1 VSHRRLE
8 RDLGLYAV
16 VTISV
21 GAMIGSGIFVLPGL
35 AAKIAG
41 PGVMLAYLLAGLIVL
56 PAALSQSEMAT
67 AMPEAGGTYL
77 YVDRALGPMLGTI
90 AGIGVWF
97 SLVLKSA
104 FALVGLGAYLLLFL
118 DLPTKP
124 VAFALALLVLGVNAL
139 GVKQTGRLQAVIVT
153 GVLAVLVL
161 FVLRGGAAVDPQR
174 YQPFLSHGVGGL
186 LAATGFVFVS
196 YAGVTKIASVAEEV
210 RAPGRTI
217 PAGILLSIGLM
228 MVVYTALIYVVVGT
242 TPADALHG
250 TLTPMAAASRDILGG
265 GGEAI
270 IAVTALLALTSMANA
285 GVLSSSRYPF
295 AMARGELAPPL
306 FRRVHPRFGTP
317 LASIALTGA
326 ALLVLIAFVPV
337 VDLAKLAS
345 AFQILVLCF
354 VNLALIAFRE
364 AHLPGYRPTFRAPG
378 YPWVQLAGIVAGL
391 ALITQ
396 MGWLSV
402 IGAAAIVGVGLL
414 WFRAYGRPRTEREG
428 VALAALRR
436 NTDNAAVGHTR
447 RALHAPG
454 ALSMLL
460 PVHPHLTAAR
470 ERDLLRLA
478 RMLAG
483 EEDRLRVVRFE
494 QVPEQVELVA
504 ALRDMPPEDAAFEAR
519 VRGRLTAL
527 GARLYCGEVVGH
539 DWKEGIV
546 LHAREHGVGLI
557 LTDEIRAPTPLKL
570 FSRDAGWLMDR
581 SGANVVVLGPQPLG
595 EIREVLVMGTGGPF
609 DALKVDLASRI
620 ARSEG
625 AAIRFMHVVGERV
638 LPAQLETLR
647 AYHEQLS
654 ELCGVPTRSD
664 IRQASEPRAALVE
677 ASRGSDLAVLGAT
690 VHRYMGARGARDL
703 AHRLATSLECPALIV
718 HAQLSHRRTLLG
730 TLLERF
736 AYGTEG

>member
-1 VSHRRLE
+1 MSHRSLE

-35 AAKIAG
+35 ASKIAG

-104 FALVGLGAYLLLFL
+104 FALVGLGAYLLLFV

-124 VAFALALLVLGVNAL
+124 VALGLGVLVLVVNAL
-139 GVKQTGRLQAVIVT
+139 GVKQTGRLQAVIVS
-153 GVLAVLVL
+153 GVLGMLLL
-161 FVLRGGAAVDPQR
+161 FVLRGAAVVDPGR
-174 YQPFLSHGVGGL
+174 YQPFLSHGIGGL

-242 TPADALHG
+242 SPADALHH
-250 TLTPMAAASRDILGG
+250 TLTPMALAAKDILGV
-265 GGEAI
+265 GGEVI
-270 IAVTALLALTSMANA
+270 IAVTAVLALTSMANA

-295 AMARGELAPPL
+295 AMSRGELAPSL
-306 FRRVHPRFGTP
+306 FQQIHPRFGTP
-317 LASIALTGA
+317 VASIAFTGV
-326 ALLVLIAFVPV
+326 ALLALIAFVPV

-364 AHLPGYRPTFRAPG
+364 GEVPEYRPTFRSPG
-378 YPWVQLAGIVAGL
+378 YPWVQLGGIGAGL
-391 ALITQ
+391 VLITQ

-402 IGAAAIVGVGLL
+402 LGALGIVVVGLA

-436 NTDNAAVGHTR
+436 STDNTAVGHTR

-454 ALSMLL
+454 PLQLL
-460 PVHPHLTAAR
+460 VPVHPHLTGAR
-470 ERDLLRLA
+470 EQDLLHLA
-478 RMLAG
+478 AMLTG
-483 EEDRLRVVRFE
+483 ERDRLRVIRFD

-504 ALRDMPPEDAAFEAR
+504 VARQPSAQDLAFEAR
-519 VRGRLTAL
+519 VKTAL
-527 GARLYCGEVVGH
+527 GSLDTRLYLGTVVGH
-539 DWKEGIV
+539 DWKDAIA
-546 LHAREHGVGLI
+546 LHVREHRVDLV
-557 LTDEIRAPTPLKL
+557 LTDEIRAPNPLRPL
-570 FSRDAGWLMDR
+570 SRDTGWLMDR
-581 SGANVVVLGPQPLG
+581 SGADVAVLGPRPLDA
-595 EIREVLVMGTGGPF
+595 IREVLVMGTGGPF

-620 ARSEG
+620 ARHE
-625 AAIRFMHVVGERV
+625 AARIRFLHAVPDSV
-638 LPAQLETLR
+638 LPAQLATLR
-647 AYHEQLS
+647 SYHDQLAA
-654 ELCGVPTRSD
+654 LCGVPTVSD
-664 IRQASEPRAALVE
+664 IRLAADPRAALVD
-677 ASRGSDLAVLGAT
+677 ASRGADLAILGAT
-690 VHRYMGARGARDL
+690 VHRYVGTRGARDL
-703 AHRLATSLECPALIV
+703 AHRLAANLECPAVIV

-730 TLLERF
+730 TLLERV
-736 AYGTEG
+736 AY

>member
-1 VSHRRLE
+1 MSQRRLE

-21 GAMIGSGIFVLPGL
+21 GAMITDIFVLPGL

-41 PGVMLAYLLAGLIVL
+41 PAVILAYLLAGLITL

-104 FALVGLGAYLLLFL
+104 FALVGLGAYLRLFVA
-118 DLPTKP
+118 LPTKP
-124 VAFALALLVLGVNAL
+124 VALALGLLVLVVNAL

-153 GVLAVLVL
+153 AVLAVMVL
-161 FVLRGGAAVDPQR
+161 FVLRGAAVVDTHR
-174 YQPFLSHGVGGL
+174 YQPFLGHGLQGL

-217 PAGILLSIGLM
+217 PIGILLSLGM
-228 MVVYTALIYVVVGT
+228 MMAVYTALIYVVVGT
-242 TPADALHG
+242 TPADVLHA
-250 TLTPMAAASRDILGG
+250 TLTPMAVSSKDILGL
-265 GGEAI
+265 GGEVI
-270 IAVTALLALTSMANA
+270 IAVTAVLALISMANA

-295 AMARGELAPPL
+295 AMSRGDLAPPL
-306 FRRVHPRFGTP
+306 FRHVHPRFGTP

-326 ALLVLIAFVPV
+326 ALLLLIAFLPV

-345 AFQILVLCF
+345 AFQILVLSF

-364 AHLPGYRPTFRAPG
+364 GQLPGYRPTFRSPA
-378 YPWVQLAGIVAGL
+378 YPWVQLAGIAAGL
-391 ALITQ
+391 LLITQ

-402 IGAAAIVGVGLL
+402 VGAFAIVGVGLL

-436 NTDNAAVGHTR
+436 STDNAAVGHTQ

-454 ALSMLL
+454 ALRLLL
-460 PVHPHLTAAR
+460 PVHPHITPAK

-478 RMLAG
+478 RLLVS
-483 EEDRLRVVRFE
+483 EQDRVQVVRFE

-504 ALRDMPPEDAAFEAR
+504 VAREHPADDVAFEER
-519 VRGRLTAL
+519 VSAAL
-527 GARLYCGEVVGH
+527 SGLGPRLYCGEVVGH
-539 DWKEGIV
+539 DWKEDIV
-546 LHAREHGVGLI
+546 LHAREHGSDLI
-557 LTDEIRAPTPLKL
+557 LTDEIRAHSPLL
-570 FSRDAGWLMDR
+570 PLSRDAGWLMDR
-581 SGANVVVLGPQPLG
+581 SGANVVVLGPKPLG
-595 EIREVLVMGTGGPF
+595 SIREVLVMGTGGPF

-620 ARSEG
+620 ARAEG
-625 AAIRFMHVVGERV
+625 ASLRFMHVVSERI
-638 LPAQLETLR
+638 LPAQLDTLR
-647 AYHEQLS
+647 AYHEQLAA
-654 ELCGVPTRSD
+654 LCAVPTQSD
-664 IRQASEPRAALVE
+664 IRRAPDPRTALVD
-677 ASRGSDLAVLGAT
+677 ASRGSDLAILGAT
-690 VHRYMGARGARDL
+690 VHRYLGTRGARDL
-703 AHRLATSLECPALIV
+703 AHRLAASLECPALIV
-718 HAQLSHRRTLLG
+718 HAHVSHRRTLLG
-730 TLLERF
+730 TLLERI
-736 AYGTEG
+736 AY

>member
-1 VSHRRLE
+1 MTHRRLE
-8 RDLGLYAV
+8 RDLGLYAI

-21 GAMIGSGIFVLPGL
+21 GAMITDIFVLPGL

-41 PGVMLAYLLAGLIVL
+41 PAVMLAYLLAGLITL

-77 YVDRALGPMLGTI
+77 YVDRALGPMLGTV

-104 FALVGLGAYLLLFL
+104 FALVGLGAYLRLFV

-124 VAFALALLVLGVNAL
+124 VALTLALLVLVVNAL

-153 GVLAVLVL
+153 GVLAVMVL
-161 FVLRGGAAVDPQR
+161 FVLRGAAVVDAHR
-174 YQPFLSHGVGGL
+174 YQPFLSHGLQGL

-210 RAPGRTI
+210 RAPGRNI
-217 PAGILLSIGLM
+217 PIGILLSLGMM
-228 MVVYTALIYVVVGT
+228 MVVYTGLIYVVVGT
-242 TPADALHG
+242 TPADALHA
-250 TLTPMAAASRDILGG
+250 TLTPMAIASKDILGL
-265 GGEAI
+265 GGEVI
-270 IAVTALLALTSMANA
+270 ISVTAVLALISMANA

-295 AMARGELAPPL
+295 AMSRGELAPPL

-317 LASIALTGA
+317 LASIGLTGA
-326 ALLVLIAFVPV
+326 ALLVLIAFLPV

-345 AFQILVLCF
+345 AFQILVLSF

-364 AHLPGYRPTFRAPG
+364 GRMPTYRPTFRSPG
-378 YPWVQLAGIVAGL
+378 YPWVQLAGIVLGL
-391 ALITQ
+391 LLITQ
-396 MGWLSV
+396 MGWLSIV
-402 IGAAAIVGVGLL
+402 GALAIVAVGLL

-436 NTDNAAVGHTR
+436 STDNAAVGHTR
-447 RALHAPG
+447 RALHAP
-454 ALSMLL
+454 ASRRLLL
-460 PVHPHLTAAR
+460 PVHPHLSPAR
-470 ERDLLRLA
+470 EADLLRLA
-478 RMLAG
+478 GLLVDDQDG
-483 EEDRLRVVRFE
+483 IRVVRFE

-504 ALRDMPPEDAAFEAR
+504 ALRRTPPEDVAFETR
-519 VRGRLTAL
+519 VRAALGRL
-527 GARLYCGEVVGH
+527 GPRLYCGEVVGH
-539 DWKEGIV
+539 DWKESVV
-546 LHAREHGVGLI
+546 LHAREHRIDVV
-557 LTDEIRAPTPLKL
+557 LTDEIRAPTPLKP

-581 SGANVVVLGPQPLG
+581 SGADVVALGPKPLG
-595 EIREVLVMGTGGPF
+595 DIREVVVMGTGGPF

-625 AAIRFMHVVGERV
+625 ARIRFMHIVSERV

-647 AYHEQLS
+647 AYHEQLAA
-654 ELCGVPTRSD
+654 LCGVSTSSD
-664 IRQASEPRAALVE
+664 IRRAAEPRAALAE

-690 VHRYMGARGARDL
+690 VHRYVGARGARDL
-703 AHRLATSLECPALIV
+703 AHRLAASLECPALIV
-718 HAQLSHRRTLLG
+718 HAQLSHRRTVLG
-730 TLLERF
+730 TVLERI
-736 AYGTEG
+736 AYRSPA